1 MARAKRGAKRRQRV
15 KKVLESSKG
24 FFDRRG
30 NTIRRASEAVDRS
43 RVYAFRDRKRRK
55 RVFRMMWIERIS
67 AAAADNGISYS
78 RLAFALAKSQVGLNR
93 KMLSEI
99 AIHDPKAFTAIV
111 DHVRSAA
118 PAA

>member
-1 MARAKRGAKRRQRV
+1 MRLHMLTPAPG
-15 KKVLESSKG
+15 S
-24 FFDRRG
+24 
-30 NTIRRASEAVDRS
+30 
-43 RVYAFRDRKRRK
+43 RKRRK